1 MCDPITMSAMSAG
14 MSYLGGSTM
23 LAGTTMGTGLI
34 NAASFINYGS
44 TYGKLG
50 GALSAGA
57 AGLGTSV
64 TAAAVKYGGK
74 AMDSIG
80 VGNVISAGG
89 QLYGDY
95 QTRKYAG
102 MQTQLAIQHQEF
114 QEKEFKRQRELEELD
129 AKQEELDRRNVYYA
143 NLKKNRVYA
152 AKYGYTT
159 TSPSY
164 RAFLESNRET
174 AMMDSY
180 FTRLL
185 GREKSLSTTQ
195 QIDQTH
201 VARKGL
207 TEGYKTQTKASVTD
221 TLLKTYDA
229 LTT

>member
-1 MCDPITMSAMSAG
+1 MCDPVSMTLAASQGMSAFGAT
-14 MSYLGGSTM
+14 LIGG
-23 LAGTTMGTGLI
+23 AGTTGIFAGLSPTLGTGLI
-34 NAASFINYGS
+34 NAASAINQSS
-44 TYGKLG
+44 TFVK
-50 GALSAGA
+50 
-57 AGLGTSV
+57 GLQSVGTV
-64 TAAAVKYGGK
+64 
-74 AMDSIG
+74 MN
-80 VGNVISAGG
+80 VGNAIRGAG

-102 MQTQLAIQHQEF
+102 MQTQLAIQQQEF
-114 QEKEFKRQRELEELD
+114 QEKEFRRQRELEELD

-229 LTT
+229 LTD